1 MQILVIGGT
10 SFIGPYVV
18 RQIKQ
23 LGHEVTVFHR
33 GQTEANLPEGVTHYH
48 SDLAGIPVRR
58 FPEDLPHRNF
68 DVVIHMNAMGLED
81 AQAAVQA
88 FRNWTGR
95 IVWLSSGDVYRA
107 YGRFSRHEP
116 GPIEPGPLTE
126 DSPLRTIF
134 FPYRDKA
141 KSPDDLHYYYDKILV
156 ERTALDAQN
165 PPAVILRLP
174 KVYGK
179 ESNADLA
186 TIYAYR
192 NYPDWR
198 WTHGYVENVAA
209 AIVVAATGP
218 AAPSRIYN
226 VGEEPTPT
234 ISERLAGLPPS
245 QMPEDTSSQ
254 FNFAQN
260 IVYDTSRIRREL
272 GYTEPISYTEGMRRT
287 LGLAL
292 DQLPDISQAF

>member
-18 RQIKQ
+18 RQIVQ
-23 LGHEVTVFHR
+23 LGHGVTVFHR
-33 GQTEANLPEGVTHYH
+33 GKTEADLPEGVTHYH
-48 SDLAGIPVRR
+48 SEAAGIPVRQ
-58 FPEDLPHRNF
+58 FPEDLPRRNF

-88 FRNWTGR
+88 FRGRTGR

-107 YGRFSRHEP
+107 YGRFSGHEP

-126 DSPLRTIF
+126 DSPLRTVF

-141 KSPDDLHYYYDKILV
+141 KSPGDLYYYYDKILV
-156 ERTALDAQN
+156 EQTALEAQA

-179 ESNADLA
+179 KSNADLA
-186 TIYAYR
+186 TVYTYR

-209 AIVVAATGP
+209 AIVLAATVP
-218 AAPSRIYN
+218 TTPSRIYN

-234 ISERLAGLPPS
+234 ISERLAGLPSS
-245 QMPEDTSSQ
+245 QIPVNTSGQ

-272 GYTEPISYTEGMRRT
+272 AYAEPISYGEGIRRT
-287 LGLAL
+287 LEPAFAS
-292 DQLPDISQAF
+292 LPDVSQAF